1 MIYISSLTSGSWP
14 WYTARGTGFAGLAL
28 LAGLII
34 GGIGHA
40 TGLTYKFIEPV
51 KAWAIHKAMGVMLL
65 VDVVLHMLALFFDSF
80 VSFSIVNIIVPFTSS
95 YSNGSTLMRV
105 SLGSFAVA
113 SGVIAMYG
121 IAIVV
126 ASSLGWN
133 NTKKSIWRK
142 LHYLSYAVLPLVLI
156 HALGTGSDLK
166 EGEGARILMIILLLA
181 MIVAIVSRLVR
192 TSGKSRETKIG
203 N

>member
-28 LAGLII
+28 LVGLMI

-65 VDVVLHMLALFFDSF
+65 VAVALHMLALFFDSF
-80 VSFSIVNIIVPFTSS
+80 VSFSVVNIIVPFTSS
-95 YSNGSTLMRV
+95 YSNGSTLIRI
-105 SLGSFAVA
+105 SLSYFAVA
-113 SGVIAMYG
+113 SGVMAMYG
-121 IAIVV
+121 IAIIV
-126 ASSLGWN
+126 ASSLGWIDTN
-133 NTKKSIWRK
+133 KGIWRK
-142 LHYLSYAVLPLVLI
+142 LHYLSYAVLPLVLV

-166 EGEGARILMIILLLA
+166 EGEGARTLMIILLLA
-181 MIVAIVSRLVR
+181 MVVAIVSRLVR
-192 TSGKSRETKIG
+192 TSGKSREAKIG